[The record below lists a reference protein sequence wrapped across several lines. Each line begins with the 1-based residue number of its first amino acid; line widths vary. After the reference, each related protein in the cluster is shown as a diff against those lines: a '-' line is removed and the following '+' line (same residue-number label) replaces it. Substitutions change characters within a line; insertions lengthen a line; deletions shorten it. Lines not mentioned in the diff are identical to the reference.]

1 MKKSK
6 TRTKINLLR
15 SSDTKTSGRSA
26 TAGLP
31 AGWARRT
38 FIVRE
43 EYLEKLEALS
53 YWERKALKDLLDGAL
68 GSYLSEKQFKA
79 VRS

>member
-1 MKKSK
+1 MKKIRQK
-6 TRTKINLLR
+6 TKINLLR
-15 SSDTKTSGRSA
+15 SADSKAGGRSA

-31 AGWARRT
+31 PGWARRT

-68 GSYLSEKQFKA
+68 GSYLSDKQFKA